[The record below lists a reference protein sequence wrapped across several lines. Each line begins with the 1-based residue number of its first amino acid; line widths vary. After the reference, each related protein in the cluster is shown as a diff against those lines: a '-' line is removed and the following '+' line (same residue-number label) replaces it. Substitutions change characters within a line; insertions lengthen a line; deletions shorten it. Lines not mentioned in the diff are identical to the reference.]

1 MIVMGSQRLCRLLL
15 LTSLVGAGG
24 CTGLVR
30 KQSQGEVLALSV
42 NANVFPVT
50 GETAPAARLPRP
62 LGQGAVHIG
71 EQVELLLTPTKAAY
85 VYAINYFG
93 DAASVRL
100 FPRAVQRRVAAGQTV
115 RVPEESNQFLQD
127 GGVAATMRL
136 YVVASE
142 APLGPE
148 QCLILRLDCESK
160 AQEPA
165 EQGRGED
172 KGEDKRSQ
180 PATERSSK
188 PKERTPD
195 EGRDPSRSPW
205 RDPGPL
211 RPGIGGSAV
220 FLPVILR
227 FE

>member
-1 MIVMGSQRLCRLLL
+1 MIVMENQRLCRMLLI
-15 LTSLVGAGG
+15 TSLVGAGG

-62 LGQGAVHIG
+62 LGQGSVRIG
-71 EQVELLLTPTKAAY
+71 ERVELILSPTKTAY
-85 VYAINYFG
+85 IYAINYFG
-93 DAASVRL
+93 DAESVRL
-100 FPRAVQRRVAAGQTV
+100 FPHTVPRRIAAGETV
-115 RVPEESNQFLQD
+115 RIPEESSQFLQD

-142 APLGPE
+142 APLSLE
-148 QCLILRLDCESK
+148 QCLILRLDCGT
-160 AQEPA
+160 QTLQPDG
-165 EQGRGED
+165 QGRGED
-172 KGEDKRSQ
+172 KGEEKQSP
-180 PATERSSK
+180 PASDRSSK

>member
-1 MIVMGSQRLCRLLL
+1 MIVMENQRLCRMLL
-15 LTSLVGAGG
+15 LTWLAGAGG

-42 NANVFPVT
+42 NAHVFPAT
-50 GETAPAARLPRP
+50 GEAAARPSRP
-62 LGQGAVHIG
+62 FGQGSVHIG
-71 EQVELLLTPTKAAY
+71 ERVELLLTPTKAAY

-100 FPRAVQRRVAAGQTV
+100 FPRAEPKRVAAGQTV